1 MTNPIARRLDRL
13 EGLKANSRPRIIFVD
28 DPEAA
33 ERCRQEHPDAIMV
46 SWLDPLERDP
56 KETGIATHGRRIT
69 K

>member
-33 ERCRQEHPDAIMV
+33 ECCRQEHPDAKIVV
-46 SWLDPLERDP
+46 SWLSPTE
-56 KETGIATHGRRIT
+56 ETRM
-69 K
+69 KPE